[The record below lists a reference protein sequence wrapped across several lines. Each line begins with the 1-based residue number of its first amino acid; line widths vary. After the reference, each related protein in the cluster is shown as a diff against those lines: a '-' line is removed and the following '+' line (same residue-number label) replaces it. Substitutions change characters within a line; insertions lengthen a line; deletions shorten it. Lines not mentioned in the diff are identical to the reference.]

1 MEAARFRDE
10 MFALEK
16 LKKEKFGEK

>member
-1 MEAARFRDE
+1 

-16 LKKEKFGEK
+16 LMEERF

>member
-1 MEAARFRDE
+1 

-16 LKKEKFGEK
+16 